1 MHGIALLLGLLAA
14 GCLYAAAPN
23 QVLLAPAS
31 PRRGRALCSAAA
43 TLSAIAVVLWND
55 VLGWAGAV
63 IAVVLVVTGAL
74 SVWPMVGAWTQ
85 PRRTDIQAR
94 TEAQP

>member
-23 QVLLAPAS
+23 QVLLTPAS
-31 PRRGRALCSAAA
+31 PLRGRALCSAAGA
-43 TLSAIAVVLWND
+43 LAAIAVVLWND

-63 IAVVLVVTGAL
+63 VAVVLVVTGAL
-74 SVWPMVGAWTQ
+74 SLWPMAGAWTQ
-85 PRRTDIQAR
+85 QRRACH
-94 TEAQP
+94 EAQP

>member
-31 PRRGRALCSAAA
+31 RLRVWLLCGTAVALSV
-43 TLSAIAVVLWND
+43 IAVVLWND

-63 IAVVLVVTGAL
+63 IAVALVVTGAL
-74 SVWPMVGAWTQ
+74 SLWPMVGAWTHQ
-85 PRRTDIQAR
+85 RRVSSALSS
-94 TEAQP
+94 

>member
-23 QVLLAPAS
+23 QVLLARAS
-31 PRRGRALCSAAA
+31 RLRGRVLCCVAVALSG
-43 TLSAIAVVLWND
+43 IAVVLWND
-55 VLGWAGAV
+55 ALGWPGAI

-74 SVWPMVGAWTQ
+74 SLWPMLGAWTQ
-85 PRRTDIQAR
+85 QRRAGMEAR
-94 TEAQP
+94 T

>member
-14 GCLYAAAPN
+14 GCLYAAATN

-31 PRRGRALCSAAA
+31 RLRGRMLCSVAVA
-43 TLSAIAVVLWND
+43 LSVFAVVLWND
-55 VLGWAGAV
+55 VLGWPGAI

-74 SVWPMVGAWTQ
+74 SLWPMVGAWMQ
-85 PRRTDIQAR
+85 PRRAGVEAR
-94 TEAQP
+94 S

>member
-31 PRRGRALCSAAA
+31 ARRRRALCSVAAA
-43 TLSAIAVVLWND
+43 LSAIAAVLWND
-55 VLGWAGAV
+55 VLGWAGAL

-74 SVWPMVGAWTQ
+74 SIWPMVGAWTQ
-85 PRRTDIQAR
+85 HRRAAIQAR
-94 TEAQP
+94 TKVQP

>member
-31 PRRGRALCSAAA
+31 RLRGRLLCGIAGV
-43 TLSAIAVVLWND
+43 LSVIAVVLWND

-63 IAVVLVVTGAL
+63 IAVALVVTGAL
-74 SVWPMVGAWTQ
+74 SLWPMLGAWTHQ
-85 PRRTDIQAR
+85 RRASSET
-94 TEAQP
+94 PS

>member
-14 GCLYAAAPN
+14 GGLYAAAPN

-31 PRRGRALCSAAA
+31 RLRRRVLCSVAVA
-43 TLSAIAVVLWND
+43 LSVIAVVQWND

-63 IAVVLVVTGAL
+63 IAVVLAVTGAL
-74 SVWPMVGAWTQ
+74 SLWPMVGAWTRQ
-85 PRRTDIQAR
+85 RRAGI
-94 TEAQP
+94 EAQS

>member
-31 PRRGRALCSAAA
+31 PLRGRVLCSVAAA
-43 TLSAIAVVLWND
+43 LSSIAVVLWSD

-63 IAVVLVVTGAL
+63 VAVVLVVTGAL
-74 SVWPMVGAWTQ
+74 SLWPMAGAWMQRNRATSE
-85 PRRTDIQAR
+85 AR
-94 TEAQP
+94 P

>member
-31 PRRGRALCSAAA
+31 RLRRRVLCSVAVA
-43 TLSAIAVVLWND
+43 LSVIAVVQWND

-63 IAVVLVVTGAL
+63 IAVVLAVTGAL
-74 SVWPMVGAWTQ
+74 SLWPMVGAWTRQ
-85 PRRTDIQAR
+85 RHAGI
-94 TEAQP
+94 EAQS

>member
-23 QVLLAPAS
+23 QVLFAP
-31 PRRGRALCSAAA
+31 PTRGRRRLLCSAAA
-43 TLSAIAVVLWND
+43 ALCAVAVVLWND

-63 IAVVLVVTGAL
+63 IAVALVMTGAL
-74 SVWPMVGAWTQ
+74 SLWPLAGAWLQ
-85 PRRTDIQAR
+85 RRRAIA
-94 TEAQP
+94 EAQP

>member
-23 QVLLAPAS
+23 QALFAPAS
-31 PRRGRALCSAAA
+31 SQRGRALCSVAAA
-43 TLSAIAVVLWND
+43 QSAIAVVLWSD

-74 SVWPMVGAWTQ
+74 SLWPVVGAWALHKRAT
-85 PRRTDIQAR
+85 A
-94 TEAQP
+94 EAQA

>member
-31 PRRGRALCSAAA
+31 RLRGRALCSAAVA
-43 TLSAIAVVLWND
+43 LSVIAVALWND
-55 VLGWAGAV
+55 ALGWPGAT
-63 IAVVLVVTGAL
+63 IAVALVVTGAL
-74 SVWPMVGAWTQ
+74 SLWPMLGAWTHQ
-85 PRRTDIQAR
+85 RRAGVGAR
-94 TEAQP
+94 S

>member
-31 PRRGRALCSAAA
+31 RLRRRVLCSGAVA
-43 TLSAIAVVLWND
+43 LSVIAVVLWND

-63 IAVVLVVTGAL
+63 IAVVLAVTGAL
-74 SVWPMVGAWTQ
+74 SLWPMVGAWTRQ
-85 PRRTDIQAR
+85 RHAGI
-94 TEAQP
+94 EAQS

>member
-23 QVLLAPAS
+23 QVLFAPAS
-31 PRRGRALCSAAA
+31 SAGRRVLCSAAVA
-43 TLSAIAVVLWND
+43 LCAVAVVLWND
-55 VLGWAGAV
+55 VLGWAGAI

-74 SVWPMVGAWTQ
+74 SLWPLAGAWVQ
-85 PRRTDIQAR
+85 RRRDPAG
-94 TEAQP
+94 AQS

>member
-31 PRRGRALCSAAA
+31 PRCGRVLCSAAIA
-43 TLSAIAVVLWND
+43 LSAIAVVLWND

-74 SVWPMVGAWTQ
+74 SLWPMVGAWTQ
-85 PRRTDIQAR
+85 QWRASH
-94 TEAQP
+94 EAQS

>member
-23 QVLLAPAS
+23 QVLFVPAS
-31 PRRGRALCSAAA
+31 RLRGRLLCGIAVALSI
-43 TLSAIAVVLWND
+43 IAVVLWND

-63 IAVVLVVTGAL
+63 IAVVLVVTSAL
-74 SVWPMVGAWTQ
+74 SLWPMLGAWTNQ
-85 PRRTDIQAR
+85 RRASSGT
-94 TEAQP
+94 PS

>member
-31 PRRGRALCSAAA
+31 RLRGRALCSAAVA
-43 TLSAIAVVLWND
+43 LSVIAVALWND
-55 VLGWAGAV
+55 ALGWPGAT

-74 SVWPMVGAWTQ
+74 SLWPMLGAWTHQ
-85 PRRTDIQAR
+85 RRAGVGAR
-94 TEAQP
+94 S

>member
-31 PRRGRALCSAAA
+31 RLRRRVLCSVAVALA
-43 TLSAIAVVLWND
+43 VIAVVLWND

-74 SVWPMVGAWTQ
+74 SLWPMVGAWTRQ
-85 PRRTDIQAR
+85 RHAGI
-94 TEAQP
+94 EAQS

>member
-14 GCLYAAAPN
+14 GCLYAATPN

-31 PRRGRALCSAAA
+31 PLRGRVLCSAAVA
-43 TLSAIAVVLWND
+43 LSVIAVVLWSD

-63 IAVVLVVTGAL
+63 IAVALVVAGAL
-74 SVWPMVGAWTQ
+74 SLWPMLGAWTQ
-85 PRRTDIQAR
+85 QRRAGSEAR
-94 TEAQP
+94 S

>member
-1 MHGIALLLGLLAA
+1 MHGIAFLLGLLAA

-31 PRRGRALCSAAA
+31 GRRGRALCSAAA
-43 TLSAIAVVLWND
+43 ALSAIAVVLWND

-63 IAVVLVVTGAL
+63 IAVMLVVTGAL
-74 SVWPMVGAWTQ
+74 PVWPMVSAWTQ
-85 PRRTDIQAR
+85 HRHHAIQAR